1 MLMLLIVI
9 ALVACGVAGWA
20 LGRKTAS
27 RIWDR

>member
-1 MLMLLIVI
+1 MIWLWISVLFVSS
-9 ALVACGVAGWA
+9 VAIGWA